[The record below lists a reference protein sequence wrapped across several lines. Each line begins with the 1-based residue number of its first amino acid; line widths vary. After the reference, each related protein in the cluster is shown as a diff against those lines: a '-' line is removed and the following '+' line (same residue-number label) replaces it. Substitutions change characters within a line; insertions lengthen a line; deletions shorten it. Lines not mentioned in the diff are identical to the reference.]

1 MTKRTKTPQRK
12 LSSYG
17 TTRIIIEMTQKGKP
31 SRRVMDKRR
40 KALPPGRRV
49 SKAGNVYTE
58 RRPNRSDTAAEEIGL
73 SPPDKQTCSLF
84 CDAGLI
90 ALGTIPAGSTLRV
103 YYQTP
108 EGQIGETTL

>member
-1 MTKRTKTPQRK
+1 MISISEILKTLHNTPQELRRTK
-12 LSSYG
+12 
-17 TTRIIIEMTQKGKP
+17 
-31 SRRVMDKRR
+31 
-40 KALPPGRRV
+40 
-49 SKAGNVYTE
+49 
-58 RRPNRSDTAAEEIGL
+58 AEEIGL